1 MVKQIRIEKTG
12 ISQIKN
18 VLRINHKDL
27 SQGNLIDYQILL
39 REYFKN
45 DYSSTLVI
53 IRSNFDKEFVFFIPN
68 RLEETYDSEIT
79 GDLLAF
85 YWIND
90 DQLVTTKNS
99 FEPEFS
105 SNSKFV

>member
-12 ISQIKN
+12 ISKIKN

-53 IRSNFDKEFVFFIPN
+53 IRSNFDKEFVFFV
-68 RLEETYDSEIT
+68 TVK
-79 GDLLAF
+79 
-85 YWIND
+85 INQQKD
-90 DQLVTTKNS
+90 VLS
-99 FEPEFS
+99 C
-105 SNSKFV
+105 